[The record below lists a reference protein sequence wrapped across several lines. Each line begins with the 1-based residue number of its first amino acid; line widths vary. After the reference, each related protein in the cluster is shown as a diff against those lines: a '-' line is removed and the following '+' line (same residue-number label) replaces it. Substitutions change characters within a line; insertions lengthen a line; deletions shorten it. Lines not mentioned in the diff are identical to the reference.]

1 MSAQEK
7 TKKAHSKNIL
17 KSVAYALV
25 FASLISFGS
34 CAPEQDA
41 EIDKTIQ
48 SHKNQILLL
57 ESELSELRELYTESL
72 ESSNA
77 EISGLKSEI
86 SSLKNLIEKYES
98 TTPEQDTSGDV
109 GFLYQ
114 TVDGQATITGYR
126 GTKKAIIIPVS
137 IDGYPVTAIGDEAF
151 KNSTITSVSIPST
164 VTRIGWFAFCD
175 CSSLT
180 SAVVPSS
187 VSEIGYEA
195 FSGCKSLTIYTSS
208 GSYAAKYAQ
217 SYGVAFS
224 VE

>member
-114 TVDGQATITGYR
+114 TVDGQSTITGYR
-126 GTKKAIIIPVS
+126 GTKKAIIMPVS
-137 IDGYPVTAIGDEAF
+137 LS
-151 KNSTITSVSIPST
+151 K
-164 VTRIGWFAFCD
+164 TR
-175 CSSLT
+175 
-180 SAVVPSS
+180 
-187 VSEIGYEA
+187 
-195 FSGCKSLTIYTSS
+195 
-208 GSYAAKYAQ
+208 
-217 SYGVAFS
+217 
-224 VE
+224 